1 VAVAVLGV
9 EAKAKAKA
17 EVEAR
22 ARAGAEVEDKVRARA
37 GAGVV
42 KGINLLRCLWMIL
55 TMTWI
60 TITLEPSTLE
70 FLSWGTALWN

>member
-1 VAVAVLGV
+1 MAVAVLGV
-9 EAKAKAKA
+9 EAKAKA
-17 EVEAR
+17 EVDAR
-22 ARAGAEVEDKVRARA
+22 ARAGAEVEDKARARA